1 MIKFRQITSLDYKK
15 YFYLVFF
22 SNFLAIFFLND
33 TTSFNLGL
41 LSIQS
46 LFYSINKFLFI
57 FFILFE
63 TLAAYLNYYGLTLS
77 FLKLIITDIKNL
89 NSEFSVYVFFENF
102 KYVIFFTLNKG
113 IIQ

>member
-1 MIKFRQITSLDYKK
+1 MIKLKKITSLDFFK

-22 SNFLAIFFLND
+22 SNFLALFLLND

-46 LFYSINKFLFI
+46 LFYSINNLLFI

-63 TLAAYLNYYGLTLS
+63 TVLW
-77 FLKLIITDIKNL
+77 F
-89 NSEFSVYVFFENF
+89 NSTFY
-102 KYVIFFTLNKG
+102 
-113 IIQ
+113 